1 MNEADTVA
9 APPRPPRAR
18 CLRCARPL
26 PTCLCAFVRPVD
38 NPLPVLV
45 LQHPR
50 EAAQAKGSLPLLHL
64 SLARCR
70 VEVGEAFPAESLARW
85 LAPEGGGRSLLLYP
99 DVPAAPALALH
110 QLSGAVPV
118 AGAGSEPERAAH
130 RDGRANHLPAVSGAD
145 RIGQLVVLDATWRKS
160 LKLLLSHPLLLALPR
175 LALGEPGE
183 SRYRS
188 LRRAAGPLQRST
200 LEASCLALAA
210 LEAGV
215 ETGSAG
221 RYQPLLTAFEQW
233 VARQAAPARRE
244 G

>member
-1 MNEADTVA
+1 M
-9 APPRPPRAR
+9 
-18 CLRCARPL
+18 
-26 PTCLCAFVRPVD
+26 RPVD

-45 LQHPR
+45 LQHPQ
-50 EAAQAKGSLPLLHL
+50 EAAQAKGSLPLLRL

-70 VEVGEAFPAESLARW
+70 MAVGESFPAEALARW
-85 LAPEGGGRSLLLYP
+85 LAPEGGGRSVLLYP

-110 QLSGAVPV
+110 RLGSTGPV
-118 AGAGSEPERAAH
+118 AGAGGPLERSGHGHDLGDDQAGA
-130 RDGRANHLPAVSGAD
+130 LGAD

-183 SRYRS
+183 SRYRA
-188 LRRAAGPLQRST
+188 LRRATGPQQRST
-200 LEASCLALAA
+200 LEACCLALAA

-215 ETGSAG
+215 ETSSAG
-221 RYQPLLTAFEQW
+221 RYQPVLTAFEQW
-233 VARQAAPARRE
+233 VARQAAPGRRV

>member
-1 MNEADTVA
+1 MKEADTVA
-9 APPRPPRAR
+9 APPRPPRVR
-18 CLRCARPL
+18 CPRCIRPL
-26 PTCLCAFVRPVD
+26 ATCLCAFVRPVD

-45 LQHPR
+45 LQHPQ
-50 EAAQAKGSLPLLHL
+50 EAAQAKGSLPLLRL

-70 VEVGEAFPAESLARW
+70 VELGQAFPAEALARW

-110 QLSGAVPV
+110 RLGCAVPV
-118 AGAGSEPERAAH
+118 PGAGRALERTGHGSDLGDDQAGA
-130 RDGRANHLPAVSGAD
+130 SGAD
-145 RIGQLVVLDATWRKS
+145 CIGQLVVLDATWRKS

-183 SRYRS
+183 SRYRA

-221 RYQPLLTAFEQW
+221 RYQPVLTGFEQW
-233 VARQAAPARRE
+233 VARQAAPVRRK

>member
-1 MNEADTVA
+1 M
-9 APPRPPRAR
+9 
-18 CLRCARPL
+18 
-26 PTCLCAFVRPVD
+26 RPVD

-45 LQHPR
+45 LQHPQ
-50 EAAQAKGSLPLLHL
+50 EAAQAKGSLPLLRL

-85 LAPEGGGRSLLLYP
+85 LAPEGGGRSVLLYP
-99 DVPAAPALALH
+99 NVPAAPALALH
-110 QLSGAVPV
+110 RLGSTGPV
-118 AGAGSEPERAAH
+118 AGAGGPLERAGQGQELGDDQPGA
-130 RDGRANHLPAVSGAD
+130 SGAD

-183 SRYRS
+183 SRYRA
-188 LRRAAGPLQRST
+188 LRRAAGPQQRST
-200 LEASCLALAA
+200 LEACCLALAA
-210 LEAGV
+210 LEAGI

-233 VARQAAPARRE
+233 VARQAAPGRRA